1 MSRVLERRK
10 QYLRL
15 MRQVTLERGSFTVAD
30 IAEATDTPRS
40 TVQDWVNRLVEE
52 GCVLLTEEQR
62 GRHAAH
68 YAASSVMPESACRR
82 VFTTVDGGEVEI
94 YHECMSGGCAAFCE
108 FHHARAGGA
117 LQSVR
122 RDGTLLRERAVL
134 GRRDVAVGL
143 DPAPAVGIVGVFH
156 EGDYIR
162 QHIRCI
168 GGPAYSLTD
177 MMSFAEGVCGVT
189 VRREGA
195 VVEGEVI
202 TRALAYVAIGIDDTD
217 TGSEGATFA
226 LALALLQ
233 HLAKLDGV
241 MPIGHRV
248 AMLNPRLEGRTAGN
262 SCSCIELAVEPGMV
276 ARVEESAVRFVAGE
290 AASAEWGIAVRQ
302 GFRVPDDLRA
312 YGRSAREAVLTREAA
327 GITAE
332 RFGARLHGGRGVI
345 GALAAVALIGL
356 PHGVLLDP
364 GREIAFGNGRE
375 IASPAETL
383 MHEHNHIGTDG

>member
-15 MRQVTLERGSFTVAD
+15 MRQATLERGSFTVAD
-30 IAEATDTPRS
+30 IAEAFDTPRS
-40 TVQDWVNRLVEE
+40 TVQDWVNRLIEDE
-52 GCVLLTEEQR
+52 CVLLAEEQR
-62 GRHAAH
+62 GRHAAR
-68 YAASSVMPESACRR
+68 YVASSVMPESACRR
-82 VFTTVDGGEVEI
+82 VFTTIDGSEVEI

-117 LQSVR
+117 LQSVH
-122 RDGTLLRERAVL
+122 RDGTLLRERAIL

-143 DPAPAVGIVGVFH
+143 DPAPAVGIVGVYH
-156 EGDYIR
+156 DDGYIR
-162 QHIRCI
+162 QQIRCI

-189 VRREGA
+189 LHREGA
-195 VVEGEVI
+195 VVEGEVV

-217 TGSEGATFA
+217 TGTEGATFA

-241 MPIGHRV
+241 MPIGHKV
-248 AMLNPRLEGRTAGN
+248 AMLNPRLEERTAGN
-262 SCSCIELAVEPGMV
+262 SCSFIELAVEPDQV
-276 ARVEESAVRFVAGE
+276 PRVEESAVRFVAGE
-290 AASAEWGIAVRQ
+290 AASPAWGVAVRQ
-302 GFRVPDDLRA
+302 GFRVPGALRA
-312 YGRSAREAVLTREAA
+312 YGRSARESVLTREVAEATA
-327 GITAE
+327 G
-332 RFGARLHGGRGVI
+332 RFGAHLHGGRGVI

-364 GREIAFGNGRE
+364 ERDVCAGW
-375 IASPAETL
+375 ETSA
-383 MHEHNHIGTDG
+383 

>member
-15 MRQVTLERGSFTVAD
+15 MRQVTLEKGSFTVAD
-30 IAEATDTPRS
+30 IAEAFDTPRS
-40 TVQDWVNRLVEE
+40 TVQDWVNRLIEE

-62 GRHAAH
+62 GRHAAR
-68 YAASSVMPESACRR
+68 YVASSVMPESACRR
-82 VFTTVDGGEVEI
+82 VFTTVDGSEVEI

-117 LQSVR
+117 LQSVH
-122 RDGTLLRERAVL
+122 RDGTLLRERAIL

-143 DPAPAVGIVGVFH
+143 DPAPAVGIVGVYH
-156 EGDYIR
+156 DDGYIR
-162 QHIRCI
+162 QQIRCI

-189 VRREGA
+189 LRREGQ
-195 VVEGEVI
+195 VVEGEVV

-217 TGSEGATFA
+217 TGTEGATFA

-241 MPIGHRV
+241 MPIGHKV
-248 AMLNPRLEGRTAGN
+248 AMLNPRLEERTAGN
-262 SCSCIELAVEPGMV
+262 SCSFIELAVEPDQV
-276 ARVEESAVRFVAGE
+276 PRVEESAVRFVAGE
-290 AASAEWGIAVRQ
+290 AASPAWGVAVRQ
-302 GFRVPDDLRA
+302 GFRVPGALRA
-312 YGRSAREAVLTREAA
+312 YGRSARESVLTREVAEATA
-327 GITAE
+327 G
-332 RFGARLHGGRGVI
+332 RFGAHLHGGRGVI

-364 GREIAFGNGRE
+364 ERDVCAGW
-375 IASPAETL
+375 ETSA
-383 MHEHNHIGTDG
+383 

>member
-15 MRQVTLERGSFTVAD
+15 MRQVTLEKGSFTVAD

-40 TVQDWVNRLVEE
+40 TAQDWVNRLIEE

-62 GRHAAH
+62 GRHAAR

-82 VFTTVDGGEVEI
+82 VFTTIDGSEVEI

-117 LQSVR
+117 LQSVH
-122 RDGTLLRERAVL
+122 RDGTLLRERAIL

-143 DPAPAVGIVGVFH
+143 DPAPAVGIVGVYH
-156 EGDYIR
+156 DDGYIR
-162 QHIRCI
+162 QQIRCI

-189 VRREGA
+189 LHREGA
-195 VVEGEVI
+195 VVEGEVV

-217 TGSEGATFA
+217 TGTEGATFA

-241 MPIGHRV
+241 MPIGHKV
-248 AMLNPRLEGRTAGN
+248 AMLNPRLEERTAGN
-262 SCSCIELAVEPGMV
+262 SCSFIELAVEPDQV
-276 ARVEESAVRFVAGE
+276 PRVEESAVRFVAGE
-290 AASAEWGIAVRQ
+290 AASPAWGVAVRQ
-302 GFRVPDDLRA
+302 GFRVPGALRA
-312 YGRSAREAVLTREAA
+312 YGRSARESVLTREVAEATA
-327 GITAE
+327 G
-332 RFGARLHGGRGVI
+332 RFGAHLHGGRGVI

-364 GREIAFGNGRE
+364 ERDVCAGW
-375 IASPAETL
+375 ETSA
-383 MHEHNHIGTDG
+383 

>member
-10 QYLRL
+10 LYLRL
-15 MRQVTLERGSFTVAD
+15 MRQATLESGYFTVAD
-30 IAEATDTPRS
+30 IAEATETPRS
-40 TVQDWVNRLVEE
+40 TVQDWVNRLIEE
-52 GCVLLTEEQR
+52 GCVLITEEQR
-62 GRHAAH
+62 GRHAAR

-82 VFTTVDGGEVEI
+82 VFTTIDGGEVEI

-122 RDGTLLRERAVL
+122 RDGTLLRERASL
-134 GRRDVAVGL
+134 GRREVAVGL

-156 EGDYIR
+156 EDGCIR
-162 QHIRCI
+162 QQIRCI

-189 VRREGA
+189 VRREGP
-195 VVEGEVI
+195 VVEGEVV

-217 TGSEGATFA
+217 TGTEGATFA

-248 AMLNPRLEGRTAGN
+248 AMLNPRLKARTAGN
-262 SCSCIELAVEPGMV
+262 SCSCIELAVEPGFV
-276 ARVEESAVRFVAGE
+276 ARIEETAVRFVAGE
-290 AASAEWGIAVRQ
+290 AASPEWGIAVRQ
-302 GFRVPDDLRA
+302 GFRVPGALRA
-312 YGRSAREAVLTREAA
+312 YGRSARESVIGREEAERA
-327 GITAE
+327 AE
-332 RFGARLHGGRGVI
+332 RFGAHLHGGRGVI
-345 GALAAVALIGL
+345 GALAAVSLIGL
-356 PHGVLLDP
+356 PHDVLLDP
-364 GREIAFGNGRE
+364 GRDVCTGWEPVG
-375 IASPAETL
+375 
-383 MHEHNHIGTDG
+383 

>member
-10 QYLRL
+10 EYLRL
-15 MRQVTLERGSFTVAD
+15 MRQATLERGYFTVAG

-40 TVQDWVNRLVEE
+40 TVQDWVNRLIEE

-82 VFTTVDGGEVEI
+82 IFTTIDGDEVEI

-108 FHHARAGGA
+108 FHHTRAGGA
-117 LQSVR
+117 LRSVR
-122 RDGTLLRERAVL
+122 RDGTLLRERATL
-134 GRRDVAVGL
+134 GRREVAVGL
-143 DPAPAVGIVGVFH
+143 DPAPAVGIIGVFH
-156 EGDYIR
+156 DDGYIR
-162 QHIRCI
+162 QQIRCI

-189 VRREGA
+189 LRREGQ
-195 VVEGEVI
+195 VVEGEVV

-217 TGSEGATFA
+217 TGTEGATFA

-248 AMLNPRLEGRTAGN
+248 AMLNPHLEARTAGN
-262 SCSCIELAVEPGMV
+262 SCSCIELAVEPDIV
-276 ARVEESAVRFVAGE
+276 TRIEESAVRFVAGE
-290 AASAEWGIAVRQ
+290 AASPEWGVAVRQ
-302 GFRVPDDLRA
+302 GFRVPGALRA
-312 YGRSAREAVLTREAA
+312 YGRSARESMIDREVAGATAA
-327 GITAE
+327 Q
-332 RFGARLHGGRGVI
+332 FGAHLHGGRGVI
-345 GALAAVALIGL
+345 GALAAISLIGL
-356 PHGVLLDP
+356 PHDVLLDP
-364 GREIAFGNGRE
+364 GRDVCTGMEPTG
-375 IASPAETL
+375 
-383 MHEHNHIGTDG
+383 

>member
-15 MRQVTLERGSFTVAD
+15 MRQATLESGYFTVVD
-30 IAEATDTPRS
+30 IAEATETPRS
-40 TVQDWVNRLVEE
+40 TVQDWVNRLIEE
-52 GCVLLTEEQR
+52 GCVLITEEQR
-62 GRHAAH
+62 GRHAAR

-82 VFTTVDGGEVEI
+82 VFTTVDGDEVEI

-122 RDGTLLRERAVL
+122 RDGTLLRERASL
-134 GRRDVAVGL
+134 GRREVAVGL

-156 EGDYIR
+156 EDGCIR
-162 QHIRCI
+162 QQIRCI

-189 VRREGA
+189 VRREGP
-195 VVEGEVI
+195 VVEGEVV
-202 TRALAYVAIGIDDTD
+202 TRALAYVAVGIDDTD
-217 TGSEGATFA
+217 TGTEGATFA

-248 AMLNPRLEGRTAGN
+248 AMLNPRLKARTAGN
-262 SCSCIELAVEPGMV
+262 SCSCIELAVEPDLV
-276 ARVEESAVRFVAGE
+276 PRIEEAVVRFVAGE
-290 AASAEWGIAVRQ
+290 AASPEWGVAVRQ
-302 GFRVPDDLRA
+302 GFRVPGALRA
-312 YGRSAREAVLTREAA
+312 YGRSAREAVIGREEAERAA
-327 GITAE
+327 G
-332 RFGARLHGGRGVI
+332 RFGAHLYGGRGVI
-345 GALAAVALIGL
+345 GALAAVSLIGL
-356 PHGVLLDP
+356 PHDVLLDP
-364 GREIAFGNGRE
+364 GRDVCTGWEPVE
-375 IASPAETL
+375 
-383 MHEHNHIGTDG
+383 

>member
-1 MSRVLERRK
+1 MTGMSRVLERRK

-15 MRQVTLERGSFTVAD
+15 MRQATLEKGSFTVAD

-40 TVQDWVNRLVEE
+40 TAQDWVNRLIEE
-52 GCVLLTEEQR
+52 GCVQLMEEQR
-62 GRHAAH
+62 GRHAAR

-82 VFTTVDGGEVEI
+82 VFTTIDGDQVEI

-108 FHHARAGGA
+108 FHHSRAGGA

-122 RDGTLLRERAVL
+122 RDGTLLRERAIL

-143 DPAPAVGIVGVFH
+143 DPAPAVGIVSVFH
-156 EGDYIR
+156 DDGYIH

-177 MMSFAEGVCGVT
+177 MMSLAEGVCGVT
-189 VRREGA
+189 VHRDGA
-195 VVEGEVI
+195 VVEGEVV

-217 TGSEGATFA
+217 TETEGATFA

-248 AMLNPRLEGRTAGN
+248 AMLNPLLEVRTAGN
-262 SCSCIELAVEPGMV
+262 SCSYIELAVEPGQV
-276 ARVEESAVRFVAGE
+276 PRIEESAVRFVAGE
-290 AASAEWGIAVRQ
+290 AASPDWGIAVRQ
-302 GFRVPDDLRA
+302 GFRIPGNLRA
-312 YGRSAREAVLTREAA
+312 YGRSARGTVLTLETAEA
-327 GITAE
+327 TAE

-345 GALAAVALIGL
+345 GALAAISLIGL
-356 PHGVLLDP
+356 PHDVLLDP
-364 GREIAFGNGRE
+364 RRDVCADWEAEERERRRV
-375 IASPAETL
+375 
-383 MHEHNHIGTDG
+383 

>member
-15 MRQVTLERGSFTVAD
+15 MRQATLERGSFTVAD

-40 TVQDWVNRLVEE
+40 TAQDWVNRLIEE

-62 GRHAAH
+62 GRHAAR
-68 YAASSVMPESACRR
+68 YAASSVVPESACRR
-82 VFTTVDGGEVEI
+82 IFTTIDGDQVEI

-122 RDGTLLRERAVL
+122 RDGTLLRERAIL

-156 EGDYIR
+156 DGDHIH

-177 MMSFAEGVCGVT
+177 MMSLAEGVCGVT
-189 VRREGA
+189 VHREGA

-217 TGSEGATFA
+217 TGTEGATFA

-248 AMLNPRLEGRTAGN
+248 AMLNPLLEERTAGN
-262 SCSCIELAVEPGMV
+262 SCSYIELAVEPGQIP
-276 ARVEESAVRFVAGE
+276 RIEESAVRFVAGE
-290 AASAEWGIAVRQ
+290 AASPNWGIAVRQ
-302 GFRVPDDLRA
+302 GFRIPGNLRA
-312 YGRSAREAVLTREAA
+312 YGRSARGEVLTLETAEA
-327 GITAE
+327 TAE

-345 GALAAVALIGL
+345 GALAAISLIGL
-356 PHGVLLDP
+356 PHDVLLDP
-364 GREIAFGNGRE
+364 QRDVCAGWEPEG
-375 IASPAETL
+375 
-383 MHEHNHIGTDG
+383 

>member
-15 MRQVTLERGSFTVAD
+15 MRQATLESGYFTVAD

-40 TVQDWVNRLVEE
+40 TVQDWVNRLIEE
-52 GCVLLTEEQR
+52 GCVLITEEQR
-62 GRHAAH
+62 GRHAAR

-82 VFTTVDGGEVEI
+82 VFTTVDGDEVEI

-122 RDGTLLRERAVL
+122 RDGTLLRERAGL
-134 GRRDVAVGL
+134 GRREVAVGL

-156 EGDYIR
+156 EDGYIR
-162 QHIRCI
+162 QQIRCI

-177 MMSFAEGVCGVT
+177 MMSLAEGVCGVT
-189 VRREGA
+189 VHREGP
-195 VVEGEVI
+195 VVEGEVV
-202 TRALAYVAIGIDDTD
+202 TRALAYVAVGIDDTD
-217 TGSEGATFA
+217 TGTEGATFA

-248 AMLNPRLEGRTAGN
+248 AMLNPRLEVRTAGN
-262 SCSCIELAVEPGMV
+262 SCSCIELAVEPDLV
-276 ARVEESAVRFVAGE
+276 PRIEEAAVRFVAGE
-290 AASAEWGIAVRQ
+290 AASPEWGVAVRQ
-302 GFRVPDDLRA
+302 GFRVPGALRA
-312 YGRSAREAVLTREAA
+312 YGRTARESVIGREEAEEAA
-327 GITAE
+327 G
-332 RFGARLHGGRGVI
+332 RFGAHLHGGRGVI
-345 GALAAVALIGL
+345 GALAAVSLIGL
-356 PHGVLLDP
+356 PHDVLLDP
-364 GREIAFGNGRE
+364 GRDVCTGWEPVG
-375 IASPAETL
+375 
-383 MHEHNHIGTDG
+383 

>member
-15 MRQVTLERGSFTVAD
+15 MRQATLESGYFTVAD

-40 TVQDWVNRLVEE
+40 TVQDWVNRLIEE

-62 GRHAAH
+62 GRHAAR
-68 YAASSVMPESACRR
+68 YAATSVMPESACRR
-82 VFTTVDGGEVEI
+82 IFTTIDGGEVEI

-122 RDGTLLRERAVL
+122 RDGTLLRERAGL
-134 GRRDVAVGL
+134 GRREVAVGL
-143 DPAPAVGIVGVFH
+143 DPAPAVGIVGVSH
-156 EGDYIR
+156 EDGYIR
-162 QHIRCI
+162 QQIRCI

-189 VRREGA
+189 VHREGP
-195 VVEGEVI
+195 VVEGEVV
-202 TRALAYVAIGIDDTD
+202 TRALAYVAVGIDDTD
-217 TGSEGATFA
+217 TATEGATFA

-248 AMLNPRLEGRTAGN
+248 AMLNPRLEARTAGN
-262 SCSCIELAVEPGMV
+262 SCSCIELAVEPNLV
-276 ARVEESAVRFVAGE
+276 ARIEESAVRFVAGE
-290 AASAEWGIAVRQ
+290 AASPEWGIAVRQ
-302 GFRVPDDLRA
+302 GFRVPGALRA
-312 YGRSAREAVLTREAA
+312 YGRSARESVIDREAA
-327 GITAE
+327 EKTAGL
-332 RFGARLHGGRGVI
+332 FGAHLYGGRGVI
-345 GALAAVALIGL
+345 GALAAVSLIGL
-356 PHGVLLDP
+356 PHDVLLDP
-364 GREIAFGNGRE
+364 GRDVCTGWEPVE
-375 IASPAETL
+375 
-383 MHEHNHIGTDG
+383 